1 MKFTT
6 AAAFL
11 LLSAFAAAEEAEKK
25 PSARMHV
32 KIYEGPTECADEEKV
47 VREKHLIMHYTGYID
62 ESSETGEKGKKFD
75 SSHDRN
81 QTFAFQI
88 GVGQV
93 IPGWDKGLLN
103 LCKGAKAIL
112 TIPPEMGYGERGA
125 GADIPGGA
133 TLKFDVEVVDILDS
147 APPPPNVFKE
157 IDSDADKKLSKD
169 EVEAWFQAKQGI
181 GIPDGLWDSEDKDG
195 DGFITWEEFGGYKG
209 DEL

>member
-32 KIYEGPTECADEEKV
+32 KIYDGPTECADEEKV
-47 VREKHLIMHYTGYID
+47 VRGKHLIMHYTGSID
-62 ESSETGEKGKKFD
+62 ESSDTGEKGKKFD

-157 IDSDADKKLSKD
+157 IDSDEDKKLTKE

-181 GIPDGLWDSEDKDG
+181 GIPDGLWESEDKDG
-195 DGFITWEEFGGYKG
+195 DGVITWEEFGGYKG